1 MSIMSTATIR
11 ISSPAF
17 KDGAIMPSRYSCEG
31 ENINPPLL
39 VKNLPPETKSLALI
53 MEDPDA
59 PKGTFDHW
67 VMWNIKPTQL
77 IEENTSPG
85 IQGLNSRG
93 NNQYI
98 GPCPPYGT
106 HRYRFILFALDSRIE
121 LDKNSGKGALK
132 AAMEGHLI
140 GQGEITGLY
149 KKVND
154 Q

>member
-1 MSIMSTATIR
+1 MSLVSNATVH

-17 KDGAIMPSRYSCEG
+17 KNGAMMPSRFSCEG

-39 VKNLPPETKSLALI
+39 VKNLPKETKALALI

-67 VMWNIKPTQL
+67 VMWNIRPTQL
-77 IEENTSPG
+77 IQENTSPG

-93 NNQYI
+93 SNQYI

-106 HRYRFILFALDSRIE
+106 HRYRFMLYALDSKLE
-121 LDKNSGKGALK
+121 LDKNSGKEALK
-132 AAMEGHLI
+132 KAMEGHVV

-149 KKVND
+149 KKVNVE
-154 Q
+154 